1 MLTFDQAV
9 VLATEDP
16 TVVVMNLV
24 MFENLDIDT
33 AETIAEILKLS
44 EGNEEWF
51 KLMTSASRVYIQTGK
66 ERRHYG

>member
-66 ERRHYG
+66 ERRYYG